1 MNPGWAT
8 LAAKAFEQ
16 GTSGPRFAT
25 PGKLAHFLNHRS
37 VQTPA
42 LDLVDEALLEAYETP
57 DSRTMIFLGPQEG
70 KSTRVAEV
78 FPLWVLAQAPDTRII
93 TASYAMSLARR
104 NGRAIRNH
112 IETHGRDLGVAIR
125 PDVSAQSEWQLDGHR
140 GGLYAVGIG
149 GGLTGR
155 AADLMI
161 IDDPHSGM
169 DTAESETYQMRAWD
183 WWTGT
188 ASTRLAPGAPVILI
202 MTRWHQMDL
211 AGRLLAA
218 EDGHLWNVVN
228 IPAQADH
235 NPDKGESDILGRVPG
250 EYLESTRGRTPEQWE
265 AIKKRAGSRVWNAL
279 YQGRPAPTE
288 GGIFKRG
295 DWRTYATPLW
305 TEVDGA
311 CVVTGATDELIMS
324 WDMTFKSTKA
334 SDYVV
339 GQVWLRRGP
348 NIYLLDQIRKRMTFT
363 ETLAAVRAF
372 VAKWPQAAA
381 KLVED
386 KANGTAVLDVLRK
399 EMPGLIAVN
408 PTESKEARAS
418 AVSPFV
424 EAGNAYLPDPQ
435 LRAWVGDFIEEA
447 AAFPNGAHDDQ
458 VDGFT
463 QAAQRLLVRGGTGSA
478 FLSAMKARA
487 EKNGITI
494 PQHSRNW
501 RQKAADLKNNPQPGR

>member
-1 MNPGWAT
+1 MGWME
-8 LAAKAFEQ
+8 LAAQSFE
-16 GTSGPRFAT
+16 GGRAPKFAT
-25 PGKLAHFLNHRS
+25 PGDLARFLNPKTA
-37 VQTPA
+37 QTPA
-42 LDLVDEALLEAYETP
+42 LDLIDQALMDAYETP
-57 DSRTMIFLGPQEG
+57 DSRTMVFLGPQEG

-78 FPLWVLAQAPDTRII
+78 FPLWVLMQSPDTRIV
-93 TASYAMSLARR
+93 TASFAMSLARR
-104 NGRAIRNH
+104 NGRAIRSH
-112 IETHGRDLGVAIR
+112 IETHSRDLGISIR
-125 PDVSAQSEWQLDGHR
+125 PDVAAQSEWQLDGHR
-140 GGLYAVGIG
+140 GGLYAIG
-149 GGLTGR
+149 LGGALTGR
-155 AADLMI
+155 AADMMV

-169 DTAESETYQMRAWD
+169 ETAESETYQMRAWD

-202 MTRWHQMDL
+202 MTRWHQLDL
-211 AGRLLAA
+211 AGRLLEA
-218 EDGHLWNVVN
+218 EDGHLWNVIN

-235 NPDKGESDILGRVPG
+235 NPDKGEHDVLGRSPG
-250 EYLESTRGRTPEQWE
+250 EYLESTRGRTTEQWE

-288 GGIFKRG
+288 GGIFKRT
-295 DWRTYATPLW
+295 DWVQYDTPLW
-305 TEVDGA
+305 TEEDGV
-311 CVVTGATDELIMS
+311 CRVTGATDELIMS

-339 GQVWLRRGP
+339 GQVWLKRGP
-348 NIYLLDQIRKRMTFT
+348 NIYLLDQVRRRMTFS

-372 VAKWPQAAA
+372 VAKWPQCSA

-424 EAGNAYLPDPQ
+424 EARNVYLPSPKI
-435 LRAWVGDFIEEA
+435 RAWVGDFIEEA

-463 QAAQRLLVRGGTGSA
+463 QAGQRLLVRGGQGSA
-478 FLSAMKARA
+478 FLTAMKARA
-487 EKNGITI
+487 EANGTI
-494 PQHSRNW
+494 IPTNARNW
-501 RQKAADLKNNPQPGR
+501 RQQAVNPKQPPTGR